1 MVRKSSQVEL
11 VVKNPSANAEELRDV
26 DLIPGLG
33 RYPGEGPGNPL

>member
-11 VVKNPSANAEELRDV
+11 VVKNPSANAELRDV
-26 DLIPGLG
+26 DLIPGSG